1 MQMMISGLCKI
12 YFRFMMPKDKIR
24 IKIFNLM
31 NRLSMKVLMSIQAKI
46 TALINK
52 DKMKIKKSQLKA
64 KKNKSLNQV
73 LQIT

>member
-1 MQMMISGLCKI
+1 
-12 YFRFMMPKDKIR
+12 
-24 IKIFNLM
+24 M

-46 TALINK
+46 TALINI

-73 LQIT
+73 LQTT

>member
-1 MQMMISGLCKI
+1 MM
-12 YFRFMMPKDKIR
+12 RKDKIR

>member
-1 MQMMISGLCKI
+1 
-12 YFRFMMPKDKIR
+12 
-24 IKIFNLM
+24 M

-73 LQIT
+73 FQIT

>member
-1 MQMMISGLCKI
+1 
-12 YFRFMMPKDKIR
+12 
-24 IKIFNLM
+24 M

-52 DKMKIKKSQLKA
+52 DKMKIKNSQLKA

>member
-1 MQMMISGLCKI
+1 
-12 YFRFMMPKDKIR
+12 
-24 IKIFNLM
+24 M

>member
-12 YFRFMMPKDKIR
+12 YFRFMMRKDKIR